1 MCLILQPSVV
11 VVMAMSVSPSFP
23 DEKHP
28 LKPAHDSDFMSGW
41 MSERI
46 KDLMKAKG
54 LSINE
59 LAKQLP
65 KKDGTPVKYTYAA
78 SLVRQPEL
86 ATDYQVEALC
96 KILGCTLDY
105 LRAESHVYADR
116 TVSFG
121 GAQDMAALY
130 ARLSDADK
138 RAVWEHAE
146 ALLYLHSRN
155 EYSRWYVWDSPY
167 DTIS

>member
-1 MCLILQPSVV
+1 
-11 VVMAMSVSPSFP
+11 MSANSSFP

-28 LKPAHDSDFMSGW
+28 LKPAHDPVFLNSW

-46 KDLMKAKG
+46 RDLMKAKG
-54 LSINE
+54 LSIAD

-78 SLVRQPEL
+78 SIIRQPEI

-96 KILGCTLDY
+96 KALGCTLDY

-130 ARLSDADK
+130 ARLSDEDK

-146 ALLYLHSRN
+146 ALLSYHDPA
-155 EYSRWYVWDSPY
+155 EYGRWYAWDSFY